1 MGILKYVR
9 RIVNPKFSFIRKFFG
24 SHPFKLLD
32 VGAGNHSAVK
42 ITGLFPGCEYYGLD
56 IDKQYNNN
64 EQDFGAMKGF
74 FELDLT
80 LLDYSII
87 PDRYFDAIM
96 MAHVIEHLHNGDEV
110 LPRLLEK
117 LKPGGY
123 FYIEYPGAKS
133 LRLPSMRGTLNFK
146 DDPTHV
152 RIYSV
157 PELRKLFEANGCM
170 VLAGGTRRKWW
181 YILGMPVRMADS
193 LIRRGHLQGNIFWD
207 LLGFAEYLEVRKTGA
222 R

>member
-1 MGILKYVR
+1 MGILKKVR

-24 SHPFKLLD
+24 DRPFKLLD

-42 ITGLFPGCEYYGLD
+42 ITGLFPRCEYYGLD
-56 IDKQYNNN
+56 LNKQYNNSV
-64 EQDFGAMKGF
+64 EDFQVMKGF

-80 LLDYSII
+80 LLDYSVI
-87 PDRYFDAIM
+87 PDQFFDCVL

-133 LRLPSMRGTLNFK
+133 LTLPSMRGTLNFK

-152 RIYSV
+152 RLYSV
-157 PELRKLFEANGCM
+157 AELKRIFEANNCS
-170 VLAGGTRRKWW
+170 VIAAGTRRSGWN
-181 YILGMPVRMADS
+181 ILGMPVKMATS
-193 LIRRGHLQGNIFWD
+193 LIRNGYLQGNIFWD
-207 LLGFAEYLEVRKTGA
+207 LLGFAEFLKVRKNS
-222 R
+222 